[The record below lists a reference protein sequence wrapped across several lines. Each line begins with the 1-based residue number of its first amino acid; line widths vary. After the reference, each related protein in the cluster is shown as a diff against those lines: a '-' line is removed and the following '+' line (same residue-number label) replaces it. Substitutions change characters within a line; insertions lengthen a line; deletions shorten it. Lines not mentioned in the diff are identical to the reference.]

1 MYLSFKN
8 ALKKY
13 DVSTYLM
20 EKYMEK
26 MEQGKHFIVLM
37 DGKIR
42 FDENEL
48 HQFLTIPREKQIN
61 FDIAKFL

>member
-1 MYLSFKN
+1 MYISPKH
-8 ALKKY
+8 AIDKY
-13 DVSTYLM
+13 DISDYLM

-42 FDENEL
+42 FDEEEL
-48 HQFLTIPREKQIN
+48 HQYLTIPVQNKIS
-61 FDIAKFL
+61 FDITKFL